1 MRKNLKSMLLLYSKG
16 LAMGAADVVPGVSGG
31 TIAFIT
37 GIYGQ
42 LLESISAFTSK
53 DTYKYLLKGEFVAFW
68 QRVNGSFVVVLMAG
82 IVTSIVSFARIISYL
97 LEEHPEMIWS
107 FFFGLVLVSC
117 FFVGREVS
125 RWDWQAI
132 VSLLIGAIA
141 AYFVTEMA
149 PTVLEPTHAMVFFSG
164 AIAICAMILPGIS
177 GSFILL
183 TMGMYGHIIGAI
195 KDFDLLVIAIFSAG
209 NGLGI
214 LAFSRFLNWLLHS
227 HGKITLAFLTGLLVG
242 SLNKVWPWKHTLSYR
257 TNSHGQEVPFLQDNV
272 WPGSYQALSG
282 SEAHFGEGLGLMA
295 LGVLVVLLLSM
306 LGSKYKSTHPE

>member
-1 MRKNLKSMLLLYSKG
+1 MKGSLKSMALLYLKG

-37 GIYGQ
+37 GIYSL

-53 DTYKYLLKGEFVAFW
+53 DTYKYLFSGNFSAFW
-68 QRVNGSFVVVLMAG
+68 QRINGSFVVVLLSG
-82 IVTSIVSFARIISYL
+82 IATSIVLFARVISYL
-97 LEEHPEMIWS
+97 LKAHPEMIWS

-132 VSLLIGAIA
+132 VSLIIGAIG
-141 AYFVTEMA
+141 AYFVTGMT
-149 PTVLEPTHAMVFFSG
+149 PTILEPSLVMVFISG

-195 KDFDLLVIAIFSAG
+195 KDFDLLIITTFSAG
-209 NGLGI
+209 NALGI
-214 LAFSRFLNWLLHS
+214 LSFSRLLNWLLHR
-227 HGKITLAFLTGLLVG
+227 HGKITLAFLTGLLIG
-242 SLNKVWPWKHTLSYR
+242 SLNKVWPWKQTLSYR
-257 TNSHGQEVPFLQDNV
+257 TNSHGEQVPFLQDNV
-272 WPGSYQALSG
+272 WPSSYEALSG
-282 SEAHFGEGLGLMA
+282 SEAHLGAGLGLMA
-295 LGVLVVLLLSM
+295 FGVLMVLLLSL
-306 LGSKYKSTHPE
+306 LGSKYRFTHPE

>member
-1 MRKNLKSMLLLYSKG
+1 MRKSLSSMLLLYFKG

-53 DTYKYLLKGEFVAFW
+53 DTYKHLFKGEFVAFW
-68 QRVNGSFVVVLMAG
+68 RRVNGSFVVVLMAG
-82 IVTSIVSFARIISYL
+82 IATSIASFAQVISYL
-97 LEEHPEMIWS
+97 LEEQPEMIWS

-117 FFVGREVS
+117 FIVGREVP

-132 VSLLIGAIA
+132 VSLVVGAIA
-141 AYFVTEMA
+141 AYFITEMA
-149 PTVLEPTHAMVFFSG
+149 PTVLEPTHAMIFFSG

-195 KDFDLLVIAIFSAG
+195 KEFDLLVIAIFSAG
-209 NGLGI
+209 NGVGI

-242 SLNKVWPWKHTLSYR
+242 SLNKVWPWKQTLSYR

-282 SEAHFGEGLGLMA
+282 SEAHLDAGLGLMA
-295 LGVLVVLLLSM
+295 LGVLMVLLLSM
-306 LGSKYKSTHPE
+306 LGSRYRSTHPE